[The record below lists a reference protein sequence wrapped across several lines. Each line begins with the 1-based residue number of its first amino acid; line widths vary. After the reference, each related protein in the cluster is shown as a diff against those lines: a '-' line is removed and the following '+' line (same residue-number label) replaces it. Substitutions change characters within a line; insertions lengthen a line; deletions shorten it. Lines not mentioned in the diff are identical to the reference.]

1 MLSVSC
7 SLWVHHLCSQVP
19 FSVEAPQVSKLV
31 FNGGVVAWCRIM
43 KERIVLTLLFLGV
56 VWFDL

>member
-7 SLWVHHLCSQVP
+7 SLWVHHLCSHAP

-31 FNGGVVAWCRIM
+31 FNGGVVA
-43 KERIVLTLLFLGV
+43 EGLGV
-56 VWFDL
+56 DL